1 MIEII
6 NVTITNI
13 KPDFKTISD
22 ICKVINYNMDT
33 LRNVAVNTIHDLLD
47 DQEFLM
53 SGCVDQKKKTNLPDD
68 VIKANDMLW
77 NDFGK
82 KLDDICWLYRQK
94 LEEVCKEFDSIFND
108 ERITIRK
115 IINGNTFALST
126 AMSMGHTKEILECF
140 VKVQNII
147 EQILKKYDEL
157 GTNGKHI
164 VNMSKLYTLNI
175 KFMEANNGYKKL

>member
-22 ICKVINYNMDT
+22 ICKIINYNKDT

-47 DQEFLM
+47 DHEFLM

-77 NDFGK
+77 NYFDE
-82 KLDDICWLYRQK
+82 KLDDIYWSCRQK
-94 LEEVCKEFDSIFND
+94 LEEVYNEFNSIFNN
-108 ERITIRK
+108 ELITIRK
-115 IINGNTFALST
+115 IIQGNTFALDT
-126 AMSMGHTKEILECF
+126 AIDMGHTKEIFECF
-140 VKVQNII
+140 IKVQNII
-147 EQILKKYDEL
+147 EQTLKKYDEL
-157 GTNGKHI
+157 KTNGKHI
-164 VNMSKLYTLNI
+164 INMSKLYTLNI
-175 KFMEANNGYKKL
+175 KFMKTNIG